1 MAQHNNISALA
12 DELSKAVEL
21 IMHPQTTQQARM
33 EAYMACERF
42 KEESPLC
49 AQVGLFLAS
58 GQYTQNV
65 KHFGLQL
72 MEYTIKFKWN
82 CISQEEKL
90 FIKEH
95 AMKLLLMGVGPA
107 EDRSLSHLKD
117 AVSRIIVEMIKREWP
132 QQWTTLLSEL
142 SDACTKGE
150 AQTELVL
157 LVFLR
162 LVEDVALLQ
171 TIESNQ
177 RRKDMYQALTN
188 NMNDIF
194 EFFLRLVELHVTS
207 FREATGQ
214 GNFQKA
220 NAHSRVVEVVLL
232 TLTGFVE
239 WVSIN
244 HITCNNGKLL
254 QILCILLND
263 KAFQCNAAECLSQI
277 TNRKGQVKERKPL
290 LLLFG
295 EEPMRYIFSA
305 SQMIPA
311 DSNVTNL
318 EQNHQ
323 FLKKLVQVLSGMA
336 QQLVLLWGK
345 EEGTIQRPPHLE
357 IFLECLLYLVR
368 HASLNVAH
376 GAALIW
382 NVLLKH
388 DAISKDPS
396 LVSYIPKI
404 IDAVAPRIIKT
415 PYPTARCLTGGG
427 PNVGSTASYICL
439 EYDSEEEF
447 AVFFYRCRTDF
458 LEIFR
463 QSTLVQPLV
472 TFAYCEQWLNLRLAK
487 AHSERG
493 NVQCS
498 VLDPSYLEWEALV
511 SVLDGVLSRV
521 LMVAER
527 PSVPAGLRLLED
539 CLKLETDNPLTLSIL
554 LSCIS
559 ALFVFL
565 SMSSCQITPNNC
577 VAMSGVSLLPRVLE
591 KIFNA
596 LIFRDPNDPN
606 PSHQHPLTPR
616 VQACK
621 NLRRHAASLIV
632 KLGHKY
638 PLLLLP
644 VFDQI
649 NSHVKSLFQ
658 QSQHPISKMD
668 RVTLQESLLL
678 ISNHFCDYG
687 RQYAFIGEI
696 MRDSLPHW
704 SAFSHAFKSAL
715 DFMHFVGLDQSP
727 VFPIENDPCCP
738 HRSTLI
744 DALYI
749 VLGVIK
755 RCTWPDDPDRASRGG
770 FVVGFTELGNPICRN
785 PASPHV
791 IPLLPHILSL
801 LRVLNEL
808 FKPEAIAGLSEG
820 YRNIH
825 SMLEHEKKVLMGV
838 CAVPADPL
846 DPSVKKPPTPFDKMQ
861 QFMTLVYEGCYHMMG
876 SAGPSLGRDL
886 YQLEGVAD
894 ALINSAFTCLDDL
907 PDYRVRPIVRV
918 FLKPFVYSCPPA
930 FYDTVLLPIFAHIS
944 PIMFNRLT
952 TRWVYITSLYESGQL
967 NDEEQSNDTQE
978 VLEDML
984 NRSLTR
990 EYLDVLKVALVGGQI
1005 GQDNSA
1011 ANNATAT
1018 SNLPSDVTMDAEEHS
1033 MDGVAHTRAAQAALL
1048 SDIISDLGA
1057 KLLRNPATSNYILM
1071 TLLGALSWNDGTC
1084 NLKAVNVSAPVM
1096 RFLAAEQLMDSS
1108 KAVAAFTAVLRGLQV
1123 HGQHEA
1129 NQAGLITLGVQFY
1142 ELLRPKFPTLSEV
1155 LQSIPNVS
1163 SADVQKFDEKIAVAP
1178 VKGNKVDKAKKD
1190 LFKKLT
1196 APLIGRSINQL
1207 FRHEIKIANLPPMS
1221 SHKLKN
1227 PSADFIDTNQNSGLT
1242 NLFQAP
1248 NDK

>member
-1 MAQHNNISALA
+1 MAQQQMLA
-12 DELSKAVEL
+12 DELAKAVEL
-21 IMHPQTTQQARM
+21 IMHPHTAQQARM

-58 GQYTQNV
+58 GQYSQNV

-82 CISQEEKL
+82 CISQEEKI

-95 AMKLLLMGVGPA
+95 AMKLLLLGVGPA

-117 AVSRIIVEMIKREWP
+117 ALSRIIVEMIKREWP
-132 QQWTTLLSEL
+132 QQWTTLLAEL

-214 GNFQKA
+214 GNYQKA
-220 NAHSRVVEVVLL
+220 NAHSRVVEMVLL

-295 EEPMRYIFSA
+295 EEPMRYIYSA
-305 SQMIPA
+305 SQMTPTDDGVA
-311 DSNVTNL
+311 SL
-318 EQNHQ
+318 EQNHT

-336 QQLVLLWGK
+336 QQLIALWGK
-345 EEGTIQRPPHLE
+345 EEGTIQRPAHLE
-357 IFLECLLYLVR
+357 IFLECLLSLTR
-368 HASLNVAH
+368 HASLNVSH
-376 GAALIW
+376 GSALIW

-388 DAISKDPS
+388 DAISKDAGV
-396 LVSYIPKI
+396 LVYIPKI
-404 IDAVAPRIIKT
+404 IEVVGPRIIKT
-415 PYPTARCLTGGG
+415 PYPSARSLSGGA
-427 PNVGSTASYICL
+427 NAATASYICL
-439 EYDSEEEF
+439 EYDSEDEF
-447 AVFFYRCRTDF
+447 AVFFYRCRTDY

-472 TFAYCEQWLNLRLAK
+472 TFAYCEQWLNMRLAK

-493 NVQCS
+493 NNVQCS
-498 VLDPSYLEWEALV
+498 VLDPNYLEWEALV
-511 SVLDGVLSRV
+511 SVLDGVLSRI

-527 PSVPAGLRLLED
+527 PSVQAGLRLLED
-539 CLKLETDNPLTLSIL
+539 CLKVDTDNPLTLSIL

-559 ALFVFL
+559 TLFVFL

-577 VAMSGVSLLPRVLE
+577 VAMTGVSLLPRVLE

-596 LIFRDPNDPN
+596 LVFRDPLDHTP
-606 PSHQHPLTPR
+606 PTPQQPLTPR

-644 VFDQI
+644 VFEQI
-649 NSHVKSLFQ
+649 NTHIKTLFQ
-658 QSQHPISKMD
+658 QPQHPISKMN
-668 RVTLQESLLL
+668 RITLQEALLL
-678 ISNHFCDYG
+678 ISNHFCDYE
-687 RQYAFIGEI
+687 RQFAFIGEV

-715 DFMHFVGLDQSP
+715 DFMHFVGLDQAP
-727 VFPIENDPCCP
+727 VYPIENDPCGP
-738 HRSTLI
+738 HRSSLI

-808 FKPEAIAGLSEG
+808 FKAEAVAGLSEG

-825 SMLEHEKKVLMGV
+825 TMLEHEKKVLMGV
-838 CAVPADPL
+838 CAIPSDPL

-861 QFMTLVYEGCYHMMG
+861 QFMTLLYEGCYHMMG

-886 YQLEGVAD
+886 YQLHGVSD
-894 ALINSAFTCLDDL
+894 ALINSAFACLDDL
-907 PDYRVRPIVRV
+907 PDYRLRPIVRV
-918 FLKPFVYSCPPA
+918 FFKPFVYSCPPA

-944 PIMFNRLT
+944 PIMCQRLT
-952 TRWVYITSLYESGQL
+952 ARWTYITSLYESGQL

-1005 GQDNSA
+1005 GPENNV
-1011 ANNATAT
+1011 NNAASTAT
-1018 SNLPSDVTMDAEEHS
+1018 NIASDVTMDAEEHS

-1057 KLLRNPATSNYILM
+1057 KLLRNPATTNYILM
-1071 TLLGALSWNDGTC
+1071 TLLSALSWNDGTC
-1084 NLKAVNVSAPVM
+1084 NLKAVNVAAPVM
-1096 RFLAAEQLMDSS
+1096 RFLAAEQLMDAN
-1108 KAVAAFTAVLRGLQV
+1108 KAVTAFTAVLRGLQI

-1142 ELLRPKFPTLSEV
+1142 ELLRPKFPALTEV

-1163 SADVQKFDEKIAVAP
+1163 TADIQKFDEKIAVAP

-1196 APLIGRSINQL
+1196 APLVGRSMNQL
-1207 FRHEIKIANLPPMS
+1207 FRHEIKIANLPPMPS
-1221 SHKLKN
+1221 QKLKN
-1227 PSADFIDTNQNSGLT
+1227 PTADIIDTNQNAGLPS
-1242 NLFQAP
+1242 LFQTTG
-1248 NDK
+1248 NK

>member
-1 MAQHNNISALA
+1 MAQQATVVALA
-12 DELSKAVEL
+12 DELAKAVEL
-21 IMHPQTTQQARM
+21 IMHPSTTQQARM

-82 CISQEEKL
+82 CISQEEKI

-117 AVSRIIVEMIKREWP
+117 ALSRIIVEMIKREWP

-142 SDACTKGE
+142 SDASTKGE

-214 GNFQKA
+214 GRFQKA
-220 NAHSRVVEVVLL
+220 NAHSRVVEMVLL

-295 EEPMRYIFSA
+295 EEPMRYIYSA
-305 SQMIPA
+305 SQM
-311 DSNVTNL
+311 VTSDESVATL
-318 EQNHQ
+318 EQNHM
-323 FLKKLVQVLSGMA
+323 FLKKLALVLSGMA
-336 QQLVLLWGK
+336 QQLIALWGK
-345 EEGTIQRPPHLE
+345 EEGAIQRPPHFE
-357 IFLECLLYLVR
+357 IFLECLLNLTR
-368 HASLNVAH
+368 HASLNVSH
-376 GAALIW
+376 GSALIW

-396 LVSYIPKI
+396 VLAYIPKVI
-404 IDAVAPRIIKT
+404 EVVAPRIIKT
-415 PYPTARCLTGGG
+415 PYPTARSLTGGA
-427 PNVGSTASYICL
+427 SAATASYICM

-447 AVFFYRCRTDF
+447 AVFFYRCRTDY

-487 AHSERG
+487 AHNERG
-493 NVQCS
+493 NGQCS
-498 VLDPSYLEWEALV
+498 VLDPNYLEWEALV
-511 SVLDGVLSRV
+511 SVLDGVLSRI

-527 PSVPAGLRLLED
+527 PSVQAGLRLLED
-539 CLKLETDNPLTLSIL
+539 CLKLDTDNPLTLSIV

-559 ALFVFL
+559 TLFVFL

-577 VAMSGVSLLPRVLE
+577 VAMTGVSLLPRVLD

-596 LIFRDPNDPN
+596 LVFRDPTDPN
-606 PSHQHPLTPR
+606 PLPHQTHTPR

-644 VFDQI
+644 VFEQI
-649 NSHVKSLFQ
+649 NTHIKTLFQ
-658 QSQHPISKMD
+658 QPHHPISKMD
-668 RVTLQESLLL
+668 RVTLQEALLL
-678 ISNHFCDYG
+678 ISNHFCDYE
-687 RQYAFIGEI
+687 RQYAFIGEV
-696 MRDSLPHW
+696 MHDSLPHW

-715 DFMHFVGLDQSP
+715 DFMHFVGLDQAP
-727 VFPIENDPCCP
+727 VYPIDNDPCGP
-738 HRSTLI
+738 HRSSLI

-808 FKPEAIAGLSEG
+808 FKAEAVAGLSEG

-825 SMLEHEKKVLMGV
+825 TMLEHEKKVLMGV
-838 CAVPADPL
+838 CAIPADPL
-846 DPSVKKPPTPFDKMQ
+846 DPSVKKPPSPFDKMQ
-861 QFMTLVYEGCYHMMG
+861 QFMTLLYEGCYHMMG

-886 YQLEGVAD
+886 YQLQGVSD
-894 ALINSAFTCLDDL
+894 ALINSAFACLDDL
-907 PDYRVRPIVRV
+907 PDYRLRPIVRV
-918 FLKPFVYSCPPA
+918 FFKPFVYSCPPA
-930 FYDTVLLPIFAHIS
+930 FYDSVLLPIFAHIS
-944 PIMFNRLT
+944 PIMCQRLT
-952 TRWVYITSLYESGQL
+952 TRWAYITSLYESGQL
-967 NDEEQSNDTQE
+967 NEEEQSNDTQE

-990 EYLDVLKVALVGGQI
+990 EYLDVLKVALVGGQL
-1005 GQDNSA
+1005 GPENSA
-1011 ANNATAT
+1011 NNPSAAT
-1018 SNLPSDVTMDAEEHS
+1018 NLTSDVTMDADEHS

-1057 KLLRNPATSNYILM
+1057 KLLRNPSTTNYILM
-1071 TLLGALSWNDGTC
+1071 TLLSALSWNDGTC
-1084 NLKAVNVSAPVM
+1084 NLKAVNIAAPVM
-1096 RFLAAEQLMDSS
+1096 RFLAAEQLMDAN
-1108 KAVAAFTAVLRGLQV
+1108 KAVSAFTAVLRGLQI

-1142 ELLRPKFPTLSEV
+1142 ELLRPKFPALAEV
-1155 LQSIPNVS
+1155 LQSVPNVS
-1163 SADVQKFDEKIAVAP
+1163 AGDIQKFDEKISVAP

-1190 LFKKLT
+1190 IFKKLT
-1196 APLIGRSINQL
+1196 APLIGRSMNQL
-1207 FRHEIKIANLPPMS
+1207 FRHEIKIVNLPPMP

-1227 PSADFIDTNQNSGLT
+1227 PAADIIDANQNAGLT
-1242 NLFQAP
+1242 SLFQATA
-1248 NDK
+1248 NK